1 MAFTR
6 DVHNDGQKKQHS
18 LFFPSP
24 AYRKTNLPFLDDPEL
39 TVNSLIRISA
49 LSS

>member
-1 MAFTR
+1 MYIIMAENSIPF
-6 DVHNDGQKKQHS
+6 
-18 LFFPSP
+18 FFPSP
-24 AYRKTNLPFLDDPEL
+24 AYRKTNLPFLDEPEL

>member
-1 MAFTR
+1 MMAE
-6 DVHNDGQKKQHS
+6 KQHPF
-18 LFFPSP
+18 FFPSP
-24 AYRKTNLPFLDDPEL
+24 AYRKTNLPFLDEPEL